1 MARKR
6 PDGDGLVRKRKD
18 GRWEGRIVIGHKEDG
33 TPIYKSVFAKTQK
46 ELMPKLHGAIDC
58 YRDAD
63 LSEQGNMTLSEW
75 IEKWLTSYAEPTLR
89 ESTVRGYR
97 SDVRHHIK
105 PALGNK
111 MLRSITQ
118 RDVQKFYNAL
128 GRKTYKASDGS
139 ERCLADA
146 TVRGVHMLL
155 HEIME
160 AAVRSRLIVQNP
172 TDGTVIPKLNK
183 PPMKILNEGQLD
195 RFMEAIRAEPLWY
208 DFFYT
213 EITTGLRR
221 GEICGLKWCDLDETN
236 GTLKICRSI
245 HSAPGGAL
253 EVGNPKTEKGTRT
266 ILLPPS
272 TLHVLKER
280 RKTALTE
287 WIFPSLLEPEKSTA
301 PSAAYHRLKVI
312 LKDAGLPDIRF
323 HDLRHTF
330 ATTALE
336 HGMDVKTLSAII
348 GHISSAT
355 TIDIY
360 SHITGAMQQQAAQKI
375 ERGIG
380 HSEAYEPHE
389 TLGDQ
394 LPAEDGK
401 PPVSQPFAPYK
412 GKVRKPG
419 TGGIYELN
427 DHLFEGRYS
436 PTNAQGK
443 REVHVVYAKAKEECE
458 ALMEKMIAEVRKQIK
473 EEKQQMK
480 SLTTAGR

>member
-58 YRDAD
+58 YRGAD
-63 LSEQGNMTLSEW
+63 LSEQGNVTLSEW
-75 IEKWLTSYAEPTLR
+75 IEQWLASYAEPTLR

-105 PALGNK
+105 PALGSK

-139 ERCLADA
+139 ERQLASA

-183 PPMKILNEGQLD
+183 PPMKILNEEQLD
-195 RFMEAIRAEPLWY
+195 RFVEAIRAEPLWY

-221 GEICGLKWCDLDETN
+221 GEICGLKWCDLDEESR
-236 GTLKICRSI
+236 TLKICRSI
-245 HSAPGGAL
+245 HSVPGGAL

-280 RKTALTE
+280 RKTVLTE
-287 WIFPSLLEPEKSTA
+287 WIFPSLLEPEKPTA

-312 LKDAGLPDIRF
+312 LNCAGLPDIRF

-330 ATTALE
+330 ATHAMRS
-336 HGMDVKTLSAII
+336 GVDAKTLSGILGYANASFTLDTYT
-348 GHISSAT
+348 HVT
-355 TIDIY
+355 TD
-360 SHITGAMQQQAAQKI
+360 MQKNALVIVGNFMEELFGKELKPWQEN
-375 ERGIG
+375 ERP
-380 HSEAYEPHE
+380 E
-389 TLGDQ
+389 
-394 LPAEDGK
+394 
-401 PPVSQPFAPYK
+401 
-412 GKVRKPG
+412 
-419 TGGIYELN
+419 
-427 DHLFEGRYS
+427 
-436 PTNAQGK
+436 
-443 REVHVVYAKAKEECE
+443 KE
-458 ALMEKMIAEVRKQIK
+458 R
-473 EEKQQMK
+473 
-480 SLTTAGR
+480 SD